1 MAKRLELWRTVIVR
15 KWFGSFSQLVG
26 DNQFA
31 VLGLVLLGCLG
42 RVCEVTGITEQ
53 MVEEGEDVGV
63 ELRGFIEGQEVE
75 KALGGSEGDIG
86 VPIPRDGDS
95 DLGEA
100 VMREGEVVLV
110 KDEGEV
116 STMLEEGSIPIIHTK
131 AKPKKRK
138 LQDSSE
144 DGTPQKAT
152 RKTKKMAKKKD
163 AIDDLFSGL
172 F

>member
-1 MAKRLELWRTVIVR
+1 
-15 KWFGSFSQLVG
+15 
-26 DNQFA
+26 
-31 VLGLVLLGCLG
+31 
-42 RVCEVTGITEQ
+42 

-144 DGTPQKAT
+144 DGKPQKAT